1 LRWGYILIRINIGRE
16 KMKKTTLCLAAI
28 ALCFCSLYPQEKSA
42 ETIPLTLKDCILKAM
57 EENLDIAVQAYDP
70 AISEISVTQAKE
82 IYWPQI
88 GIGYTNYNYNRL
100 SNWAVEGSNYT
111 TQNLNYSFSLHQQVF
126 TGGNININLF
136 SASSDTTRALTLVN
150 PSYTGQL
157 ELSLNQPILRGFGSM
172 SKTNIDIK
180 KAQNLSDISV
190 TGLKSSL
197 IQKVYDVE
205 SAYWNLV
212 YAIESLK
219 VNEAILDQTKE
230 RLNITKEAE
239 RIGVKSSLDVLGIET
254 EAANFEN
261 RVISS
266 RALVATYE
274 DRLKGIL
281 SFPAEGLVSSKS
293 LIPTDEPILEK
304 LDLSFEDALEI
315 AIAESPSMEKYL
327 KEIENTR
334 LDVKYYKNQLLP
346 QLDLEASL
354 WFDGQSGDQLIY
366 KNNDPYSGEIIDK
379 IEGSRFDSIQDVFGF
394 KYRNWYL
401 RLNLTLPL
409 DTLFSK
415 AGLAKARLEEEK
427 KLKEIEK
434 TRQEIYYAVLE
445 AYKELQNREKEVESA
460 TRYRQLAEKRLE
472 AEEQRYNLGL
482 AGNEWLFQYQ
492 RDVANARVSEIKAI
506 IDYKISVAKLEW
518 SLGVSL
524 KNKNIAFRQFEF

>member
-1 LRWGYILIRINIGRE
+1 
-16 KMKKTTLCLAAI
+16 
-28 ALCFCSLYPQEKSA
+28 
-42 ETIPLTLKDCILKAM
+42 
-57 EENLDIAVQAYDP
+57 
-70 AISEISVTQAKE
+70 
-82 IYWPQI
+82 
-88 GIGYTNYNYNRL
+88 L
-100 SNWAVEGSNYT
+100 S
-111 TQNLNYSFSLHQQVF
+111 
-126 TGGNININLF
+126 
-136 SASSDTTRALTLVN
+136 
-150 PSYTGQL
+150 
-157 ELSLNQPILRGFGSM
+157 
-172 SKTNIDIK
+172 
-180 KAQNLSDISV
+180 
-190 TGLKSSL
+190 
-197 IQKVYDVE
+197 
-205 SAYWNLV
+205 
-212 YAIESLK
+212 
-219 VNEAILDQTKE
+219 
-230 RLNITKEAE
+230 
-239 RIGVKSSLDVLGIET
+239 
-254 EAANFEN
+254 
-261 RVISS
+261 
-266 RALVATYE
+266 
-274 DRLKGIL
+274 
-281 SFPAEGLVSSKS
+281 
-293 LIPTDEPILEK
+293 PTDEPILEK
-304 LDLSFEDALEI
+304 LDLSFEEALEI
-315 AIAESPSMEKYL
+315 AYAESPSMEKYL

-506 IDYKISVAKLEW
+506 VDYKISVAKLEW

>member
-1 LRWGYILIRINIGRE
+1 
-16 KMKKTTLCLAAI
+16 MKRTFLFIASIIFCAGCL
-28 ALCFCSLYPQEKSA
+28 FPQEKPA

-57 EENLDIAVQAYDP
+57 EDNLDIAVQAYDP
-70 AISEISVTQAKE
+70 AISDLSVNQAKE
-82 IYWPQI
+82 IFWPQV

-100 SNWAVEGSNYT
+100 SNWAVEGTNYT
-111 TQNLNYSFSLHQQVF
+111 TQDLTYNFSLRQKIF
-126 TGGNININLF
+126 TGGDIEIGL
-136 SASSDTTRALTLVN
+136 SSRSVDTTRALTLVN
-150 PSYTGQL
+150 PSYTGQFQ
-157 ELSLNQPILRGFGSM
+157 LSFSQPILRGFGSM
-172 SKTNIDIK
+172 DKNNIDIK

-219 VNEAILDQTKE
+219 VNESILDQTKE

-239 RIGVKSSLDVLGIET
+239 RIGVKSSLDVLGTET
-254 EAANFEN
+254 EVANFEN

-281 SFPAEGLVSSKS
+281 NFPAEGLVSSKS
-293 LIPTDEPILEK
+293 LIPTDEPVLEK
-304 LDLSFEDALEI
+304 LDLSFEGALEI
-315 AIAESPSMEKYL
+315 AYAESPSMEKFL

-354 WFDGQSGDQLIY
+354 WFDGQSGDLLIY
-366 KNNDPYSGEIIDK
+366 RDNDPYTGEIIDK

-460 TRYRQLAEKRLE
+460 SRYRQLAEKRLE

-506 IDYKISVAKLEW
+506 VDYKISVSKLEM

-524 KNKNIAFRQFEF
+524 KNKNIALKQFEF

>member
-1 LRWGYILIRINIGRE
+1 
-16 KMKKTTLCLAAI
+16 MKRTFLFIASIIFCAGCL
-28 ALCFCSLYPQEKSA
+28 FPQEKPA

-57 EENLDIAVQAYDP
+57 EDNLDIAVQAYDP
-70 AISEISVTQAKE
+70 AISDLSVNQAKE
-82 IYWPQI
+82 IFWPQV

-100 SNWAVEGSNYT
+100 SNWAVEGTNYT
-111 TQNLNYSFSLHQQVF
+111 TQDLTYNFSLRQKIF
-126 TGGNININLF
+126 TGGDIEIGL
-136 SASSDTTRALTLVN
+136 SSRSVDTTRALTLVN
-150 PSYTGQL
+150 PSYTGQFQ
-157 ELSLNQPILRGFGSM
+157 LSFSQPILRGFGSM
-172 SKTNIDIK
+172 DKNNIDIK

-219 VNEAILDQTKE
+219 VNESILDQTKE

-239 RIGVKSSLDVLGIET
+239 RIGVKSSLDVLGTET
-254 EAANFEN
+254 EVANFEN

-281 SFPAEGLVSSKS
+281 NFPAEGLVSSKS
-293 LIPTDEPILEK
+293 LIPTDEPVLEK
-304 LDLSFEDALEI
+304 LDLSFEGALQI
-315 AIAESPSMEKYL
+315 AYAESPSMEKFL

-354 WFDGQSGDQLIY
+354 WFDGQSGDLLIY
-366 KNNDPYSGEIIDK
+366 RDNDPYTGEIIDK

-460 TRYRQLAEKRLE
+460 SRYRQLAEKRLE

-506 IDYKISVAKLEW
+506 VDYKISVSKLEM

-524 KNKNIAFRQFEF
+524 KNKNIALKQFEF